1 MAKKK
6 RSLTLSFAA
15 LASCFL
21 IFVIGV
27 GFGLKVNPPNKG
39 PLMDRIRVIP
49 PKYGHAPVRAETVA
63 TCKDVLEQLPPKMY
77 RLLEQGGASINLAP
91 NIEDN
96 WPGSGDGRRPGPSDM
111 TMGEEGG
118 RCYGRDVWI
127 YESEKVRGSHE
138 LKPPRTQDEQRWSM
152 YQLLGHAINDCM
164 GVMTNQDELTKLY
177 NEDVANMAPS
187 VRQYYAEETQDNHD
201 SRALGCSEIIGAL
214 IRGDGKYSVFS
225 VIKRFPRTTEYLRKK
240 LMIED

>member
-6 RSLTLSFAA
+6 RPLTLSFAA

-21 IFVIGV
+21 IFIVGV
-27 GFGLKVNPPNKG
+27 VFGLKHNPPNKG
-39 PLMDRIRVIP
+39 PLMDRIRVIAP
-49 PKYGHAPVRAETVA
+49 RFGHAPVRAETVA

-77 RLLEQGGASINLAP
+77 RLLEEGGASINLAP

-96 WPGSGDGRRPGPSDM
+96 WPGDGDGMRPGPIDM

-138 LKPPRTQDEQRWSM
+138 LKPPRSQDDQRSSM

-164 GVMTNQDELTKLY
+164 GVMTNKDELTKLY
-177 NEDVANMAPS
+177 KEDVADMSP
-187 VRQYYAEETQDNHD
+187 RMREYYIDSIQDNHD
-201 SRALGCSEIIGAL
+201 SRALGCSVIIGAL
-214 IRGDGKYSVFS
+214 VRGDGRYSLLS
-225 VIKRFPRTTEYLRKK
+225 ETKQFPRTTEYLKKK
-240 LMIED
+240 LMLDD